1 MTCKVA
7 KVAMIKFTVWGRNSA
22 EVKHKGRWSLK
33 AVPERGEVMELSDRH
48 LHICLDR
55 VKLCRSSNSLKYTSK
70 TCLFVCGNF
79 P

>member
-1 MTCKVA
+1 MTCKVT
-7 KVAMIKFTVWGRNSA
+7 KVVMIKFTVWGNNSG

-33 AVPERGEVMELSDRH
+33 AVPKPGEGQSFLTDTCISVSGGLSYTEAAFR
-48 LHICLDR
+48 
-55 VKLCRSSNSLKYTSK
+55 LKYTSK